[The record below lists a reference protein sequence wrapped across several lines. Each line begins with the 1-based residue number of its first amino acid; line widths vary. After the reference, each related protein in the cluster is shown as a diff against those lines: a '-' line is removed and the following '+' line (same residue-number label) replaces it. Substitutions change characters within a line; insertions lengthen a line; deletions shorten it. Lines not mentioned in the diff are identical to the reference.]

1 MMGTMQDR
9 LDHVGHLLNE
19 SLGVRTNDVRPKLS
33 PVPAAKDLGR
43 RPLRGYGRVDIG
55 QVIADPTQPRAEYDQ
70 DSLASLAANIQA
82 KGQLHPIH
90 VRWSEEAERWVI
102 VSGERRWR
110 ASRAAGLA
118 TVDCFFHEQPLTK
131 AQVLELQL
139 IENLLREDLRPIEEA
154 RAFRSLM
161 DLNGW
166 IGKQLAEA
174 LRIPASKVSRA
185 LALLDL
191 PSDVQRQVEAGEV
204 PARTAY
210 QLSRLTDGDAQRE
223 LATQSANG
231 ALTNTSAAQAVRQRP
246 TRRPSKAQH
255 IRQTF
260 YADNDCQIVVSAP
273 RASTYHNIEAALTQA
288 LDEVRLRIE
297 NNIRL

>member
-1 MMGTMQDR
+1 MGTMHDR
-9 LDHVGHLLNE
+9 LENVGHLLNE

-33 PVPAAKDLGR
+33 PIPSAKDFGR
-43 RPLRGYGRVDIG
+43 RPLRGYGRVEIE
-55 QVIADPTQPRAEYDQ
+55 QVIADPAQARTEFDPE
-70 DSLASLAANIQA
+70 SLASLAANIRA

-90 VRWSEEAERWVI
+90 VRWSDEAERWVI

-110 ASRAAGLA
+110 AARAAGMA

-154 RAFRSLM
+154 KAFQSLM
-161 DLNGW
+161 DLNRW
-166 IGKQLAEA
+166 NGKQCAEA
-174 LRIPASKVSRA
+174 LRIPPSKVSRA

-191 PSDVQRQVEAGEV
+191 PSDIQKQVEAGEV
-204 PARTAY
+204 AARTAY

-223 LATQSANG
+223 LASQSANG
-231 ALTNTSAAQAVRQRP
+231 ALTTTSAAHAVRQRP
-246 TRRPSKAQH
+246 TRRPSKAQQ

-260 YADNDCQIVVSAP
+260 YADNDCQVVVSAP
-273 RASTYHNIEAALTQA
+273 RTSSYHDLETALAQA
-288 LDEVRLRIE
+288 LEEVRLRIE
-297 NNIRL
+297 NNVRL

>member
-43 RPLRGYGRVDIG
+43 RPLRGYGRVDIA
-55 QVIADPTQPRAEYDQ
+55 QVIADPAQPRTEYDQ

-90 VRWSEEAERWVI
+90 VRWCEETERWVI

-110 ASRAAGLA
+110 ASRAAGLT

-154 RAFRSLM
+154 RAFQSLM

-166 IGKQLAEA
+166 NGKQVAEA

-191 PSDVQRQVEAGEV
+191 PGDIQRQVEAGEV

-223 LATQSANG
+223 LATQSASG
-231 ALTNTSAAQAVRQRP
+231 ALTNTSAAQAVRLRP

-260 YADNDCQIVVSAP
+260 YADNDCQIIVSTP
-273 RASTYHNIEAALTQA
+273 RAATYHDLEAALTQA

-297 NNIRL
+297 NNVRL

>member
-1 MMGTMQDR
+1 MRTMQDR
-9 LDHVGHLLNE
+9 LENVGHLLNE
-19 SLGVRTNDVRPKLS
+19 SLGVRTNDLRPKLS
-33 PVPAAKDLGR
+33 PVPTARDLGR
-43 RPLRGYGRVDIG
+43 RPLRGYGRVDIE
-55 QVIADPTQPRAEYDQ
+55 QVIPDPTQPRTEFHQEAI
-70 DSLASLAANIQA
+70 AALAANIEA

-110 ASRAAGLA
+110 AVREAGLA

-131 AQVLELQL
+131 AQALELQL

-154 RAFRSLM
+154 KAFQSLM

-166 IGKQLAEA
+166 NGKQVAES
-174 LRIPASKVSRA
+174 LRIPPSKVSRA

-191 PSDVQRQVEAGEV
+191 PADIQRQVEIGQV

-210 QLSRLTDGDAQRE
+210 ELSKLTEDTAQRE
-223 LATQSANG
+223 LASQSASG
-231 ALTNTSAAQAVRQRP
+231 ELTNTSAAQAVRQRP
-246 TRRPSKAQH
+246 TRRPSKVQH
-255 IRQTF
+255 VRQTF
-260 YADNDCQIVVSAP
+260 YADNQCHITVTAP
-273 RASTYHNIEAALTQA
+273 RASTYHDIEAALTQA

-297 NNIRL
+297 NSVRL

>member
-1 MMGTMQDR
+1 M
-9 LDHVGHLLNE
+9 
-19 SLGVRTNDVRPKLS
+19 
-33 PVPAAKDLGR
+33 AASISR
-43 RPLRGYGRVDIG
+43 S
-55 QVIADPTQPRAEYDQ
+55 VIADPTQPRAEYDQ
-70 DSLASLAANIQA
+70 ESLASLAANIQA

-90 VRWSEEAERWVI
+90 VRWSEEAEHWVI

-110 ASRAAGLA
+110 ASRIAGLS
-118 TVDCFFHEQPLTK
+118 TVDCFFHEEPLTK

-154 RAFRSLM
+154 RAFQSLM

-166 IGKQLAEA
+166 NGKQVAES

-191 PSDVQRQVEAGEV
+191 PSDIQQQVEAGTV

-210 QLSRLTDGDAQRE
+210 QLSRLTDGNAQRE
-223 LATQSANG
+223 LALQSARG
-231 ALTNTSAAQAVRQRP
+231 ALTNTTAAQVVRQRP
-246 TRRPSKAQH
+246 TRRPSKPQH
-255 IRQTF
+255 VRQTF
-260 YADNDCQIVVSAP
+260 YADNDCEIIVSAP
-273 RASTYHNIEAALTQA
+273 RAASYHDLEVALSQA

-297 NNIRL
+297 NNVRL